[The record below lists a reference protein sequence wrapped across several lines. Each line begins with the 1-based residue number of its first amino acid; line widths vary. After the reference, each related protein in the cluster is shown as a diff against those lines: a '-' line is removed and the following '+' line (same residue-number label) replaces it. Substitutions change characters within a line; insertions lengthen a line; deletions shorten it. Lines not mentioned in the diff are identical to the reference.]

1 MGGVRVGMGEG
12 VRERSRWESGVHLPA
27 RGANLQLCALGRPAV
42 GGLCEARSP
51 EITRFG
57 EIRRDSLAVGGLE
70 SRRDDPRLAES
81 PLAVGGLHRVRVG
94 TQRLEALRARR
105 GVSLAVGRARVWAGG
120 VWEVPL
126 KCVWEAR
133 RRCRGGGRDVSR
145 TCPGRVSGRSREA
158 FGSARRG
165 RCPGGVREVPRRGR
179 FCVWGASS

>member
-1 MGGVRVGMGEG
+1 MRVGMGEG

-105 GVSLAVGRARVWAGG
+105 GVSLAVGRARVWVGG